1 MKYCFDIDG
10 TICTNTNGD
19 YESATPI
26 ENRINLINDLYEKE
40 NEIILFTARGSTT
53 NIDWKEVTEQQ
64 LHTWGVKY
72 HKLLFGKPEAD
83 ILVDDKAISDILF
96 FKEL

>member
-19 YESATPI
+19 YESAKPI

-40 NEIILFTARGSTT
+40 NEIIY
-53 NIDWKEVTEQQ
+53 K
-64 LHTWGVKY
+64 
-72 HKLLFGKPEAD
+72 
-83 ILVDDKAISDILF
+83 
-96 FKEL
+96 KELVEKEKKNQIYNKVLGTFSDAELFDVQTNMKENND

>member
-53 NIDWKEVTEQQ
+53 NIDWKEDYMGNRFVFENPNASSKCGCGT
-64 LHTWGVKY
+64 T
-72 HKLLFGKPEAD
+72 FS
-83 ILVDDKAISDILF
+83 I
-96 FKEL
+96 

>member
-40 NEIILFTARGSTT
+40 NEIIGGT
-53 NIDWKEVTEQQ
+53 
-64 LHTWGVKY
+64 
-72 HKLLFGKPEAD
+72 
-83 ILVDDKAISDILF
+83 
-96 FKEL
+96 

>member
-10 TICTNTNGD
+10 TICTNTDGD

-53 NIDWKEVTEQQ
+53 NIDWKE
-64 LHTWGVKY
+64 
-72 HKLLFGKPEAD
+72 D
-83 ILVDDKAISDILF
+83 IMGQSFHFDNPMAQSKCGLSLIHIS
-96 FKEL
+96 EPTRPY

>member
-1 MKYCFDIDG
+1 M
-10 TICTNTNGD
+10 
-19 YESATPI
+19 
-26 ENRINLINDLYEKE
+26 
-40 NEIILFTARGSTT
+40 FTARGSTT
-53 NIDWKEVTEQQ
+53 DIDWKELTEQQ

-83 ILVDDKAISDILF
+83 IFVDDKAISDILF